1 LRELSELSGYKN
13 KPLKMLN
20 NAGIQ
25 IGDFIKI
32 ITKTSEYSGNI
43 LPRYEYSNEDFIV
56 IKMLNGYN
64 IGIDSNKILSIN
76 KINSGEEPKFIP
88 PSKPDV
94 KESLPKISILGTGGT
109 IASRIDYKTG
119 AVNPAF
125 SAEELYSIIPELS
138 EYANINTE
146 LISNIASEQMN
157 PEDWKNIAEQVVKK
171 INDGNQGI
179 VIGHGTDTMAYT
191 SAALSFALVNSPI
204 PIILTGAQRSTDRPS
219 SDASLNMISSVIVAS
234 ERKLNGV
241 YLAMHSSIE
250 DNEVSIHSGTRVRKN
265 HTSRRD
271 AFQSIGIE
279 PIAIVN
285 QGNVI
290 INNQLSIKKNKFE
303 PKINF
308 DDNVSL
314 LKFHPGFNPKIIEG
328 LIESNVKGII
338 LEGTGLGHVNSKCNN
353 SIKKAIDKGIF
364 VGMTSQCLNG
374 RIKMTVYSAGR
385 DLLDLGVIPLED
397 MLPETALVKLMWAY
411 GNYKNEEIQKIMT
424 DDIAGEFTER
434 SILGR

>member
-1 LRELSELSGYKN
+1 MSELSGYKN
-13 KPLKMLN
+13 KPLKILN
-20 NAGIQ
+20 DAGIK

-32 ITKTSEYSGNI
+32 VTKTTEYSGNI
-43 LPRYEYSNEDFIV
+43 LPRYEYSNEEFIV
-56 IKMLNGYN
+56 IKMSSGYN
-64 IGIDSNKILSIN
+64 IGIDSNSITSIKKI
-76 KINSGEEPKFIP
+76 KSGEEPKFNP
-88 PSKPDV
+88 PTKPDV
-94 KESLPKISILGTGGT
+94 KETLPKISILGTGGT

-138 EYANINTE
+138 DYANINTE

-157 PEDWKNIAEQVVKK
+157 PEDWKNMAEKVIEK
-171 INDGNQGI
+171 IRDENQGI
-179 VIGHGTDTMAYT
+179 IIGHGTDTMAYT
-191 SAALSFALVNSPI
+191 SAALSFALVNCPI
-204 PIILTGAQRSTDRPS
+204 PVILTGAQRSTDRPS

-234 ERKLNGV
+234 KNQLNGV

-250 DNEVSIHSGTRVRKN
+250 DNEVSIHCGTRVRKN

-285 QGNVI
+285 QGNVT
-290 INNQLSIKKNKFE
+290 INKKFNDNKNKFE
-303 PKINF
+303 AKVNF
-308 DDNVSL
+308 DENVSL
-314 LKFHPGFNPKIIEG
+314 LKFHPGFNPKIIDS
-328 LIESNVKGII
+328 IVDSNAKGII
-338 LEGTGLGHVNSKCNN
+338 LEGTGLGHVNSKCN
-353 SIKKAIDKGIF
+353 SAIKRAIDKGMF

-385 DLLDLGVIPLED
+385 DLLKLGVIPLED

-411 GNYKNEEIQKIMT
+411 GNYKDEEIQKIMT
-424 DDIAGEFTER
+424 TNIAGEFTER

>member
-1 LRELSELSGYKN
+1 MSELSGYKN
-13 KPLKMLN
+13 KPLKILN
-20 NAGIQ
+20 DAGIK

-32 ITKTSEYSGNI
+32 VTKTTEYSGNI
-43 LPRYEYSNEDFIV
+43 LPRYEYSNEEFIV
-56 IKMLNGYN
+56 IKMSSGYN
-64 IGIDSNKILSIN
+64 IGIDSNSITSIKKI
-76 KINSGEEPKFIP
+76 KSGEEPKFNP
-88 PSKPDV
+88 PTKPDV
-94 KESLPKISILGTGGT
+94 KETLPKISILGTGGT

-138 EYANINTE
+138 DYANINTE

-157 PEDWKNIAEQVVKK
+157 PEDWKNMAEKVIEK
-171 INDGNQGI
+171 IRDENQGI
-179 VIGHGTDTMAYT
+179 IIGHGTDTMAYT
-191 SAALSFALVNSPI
+191 SAALSFALVNCPI
-204 PIILTGAQRSTDRPS
+204 PVILTGAQRSTDRPS

-234 ERKLNGV
+234 KNQLNGV

-250 DNEVSIHSGTRVRKN
+250 DNEVSIHCGTRVRKN

-285 QGNVI
+285 QGNVT
-290 INNQLSIKKNKFE
+290 INKKFNDNKNKFE
-303 PKINF
+303 IKVNF
-308 DDNVSL
+308 DENVSL
-314 LKFHPGFNPKIIEG
+314 LKFHPGFNPKIIDS
-328 LIESNVKGII
+328 IVDSNTKGII
-338 LEGTGLGHVNSKCNN
+338 LEGTGLGHVNSKCN
-353 SIKKAIDKGIF
+353 SAIKRAIDKGMF

-385 DLLDLGVIPLED
+385 DLLKLGVIPLED

-411 GNYKNEEIQKIMT
+411 GNYKDEEIQDIMT
-424 DDIAGEFTER
+424 TNIAGEFTER

>member
-1 LRELSELSGYKN
+1 MSELSGYKN
-13 KPLKMLN
+13 KPLKILN
-20 NAGIQ
+20 DAGIK

-32 ITKTSEYSGNI
+32 VTKTTEYSGNI
-43 LPRYEYSNEDFIV
+43 LPRYEYSNEEFIV
-56 IKMLNGYN
+56 IKMSSGYN
-64 IGIDSNKILSIN
+64 IGIDSNSITSIKKI
-76 KINSGEEPKFIP
+76 KSGEEPKFNP
-88 PSKPDV
+88 PTKPDV
-94 KESLPKISILGTGGT
+94 KETLPKISILGTGGT

-138 EYANINTE
+138 DYANINTE

-157 PEDWKNIAEQVVKK
+157 PEDWKNMAEKVIEK
-171 INDGNQGI
+171 IRDENQGI
-179 VIGHGTDTMAYT
+179 IIGHGTDTMAYT
-191 SAALSFALVNSPI
+191 SAALSFALVNCPI
-204 PIILTGAQRSTDRPS
+204 PVILTGAQRSTDRPS

-234 ERKLNGV
+234 KNQLNGV

-250 DNEVSIHSGTRVRKN
+250 DNEVSIHCGTRVRKN

-285 QGNVI
+285 QGNVT
-290 INNQLSIKKNKFE
+290 INKKFNDDKNKFE
-303 PKINF
+303 IKVNF
-308 DDNVSL
+308 DENVSL
-314 LKFHPGFNPKIIEG
+314 LKFHPGFNPKIIDS
-328 LIESNVKGII
+328 IVDSNAKGII
-338 LEGTGLGHVNSKCNN
+338 LEGTGLGHVNSKCN
-353 SIKKAIDKGIF
+353 SAIKRAIDKGMF

-385 DLLDLGVIPLED
+385 DLLKLGVIPLED

-411 GNYKNEEIQKIMT
+411 GNYKDEEIQKIMT
-424 DDIAGEFTER
+424 TNIAGEFTER

>member
-1 LRELSELSGYKN
+1 MSELSGYKN
-13 KPLKMLN
+13 KPLKILN
-20 NAGIQ
+20 DAGIK

-32 ITKTSEYSGNI
+32 VTKTTEYSGNI
-43 LPRYEYSNEDFIV
+43 LPRYEYSNEEFIV
-56 IKMLNGYN
+56 IKMSSGYN
-64 IGIDSNKILSIN
+64 IGIDSNSIMSIKKI
-76 KINSGEEPKFIP
+76 KSGEEPKFNAP
-88 PSKPDV
+88 TKPDV
-94 KESLPKISILGTGGT
+94 KETLPKISILGTGGT

-138 EYANINTE
+138 DYANINTE

-157 PEDWKNIAEQVVKK
+157 PEDWKNMAEKVIEK
-171 INDGNQGI
+171 IRDENQGI
-179 VIGHGTDTMAYT
+179 IIGHGTDTMAYT
-191 SAALSFALVNSPI
+191 SAALSFALVNCPI
-204 PIILTGAQRSTDRPS
+204 PVILTGAQRSTDRPS

-234 ERKLNGV
+234 KNQLNGV

-250 DNEVSIHSGTRVRKN
+250 DNEVSIHCGTRVRKN

-285 QGNVI
+285 QGNVT
-290 INNQLSIKKNKFE
+290 INKKFNENKNKFE
-303 PKINF
+303 IKVNF
-308 DDNVSL
+308 DENVSL
-314 LKFHPGFNPKIIEG
+314 LKFHPGFNPKIIDS
-328 LIESNVKGII
+328 IVDSNAKGII
-338 LEGTGLGHVNSKCNN
+338 LEGTGLGHVNSKCN
-353 SIKKAIDKGIF
+353 SAIKRAIDKGMF

-385 DLLDLGVIPLED
+385 DLRKLGVIPLED

-411 GNYKNEEIQKIMT
+411 GNYKDEEIQKIMT
-424 DDIAGEFTER
+424 TNIAGEFTER

>member
-1 LRELSELSGYKN
+1 MSELSGYKN
-13 KPLKMLN
+13 KPLKILSD
-20 NAGIQ
+20 AGIR

-32 ITKTSEYSGNI
+32 VTKTTEYSGNI
-43 LPRYEYSNEDFIV
+43 LPRYEYSNEEFIV
-56 IKMLNGYN
+56 IKMSSGYN
-64 IGIDSNKILSIN
+64 IGIDSNSITSIKKI
-76 KINSGEEPKFIP
+76 KSGEEPKFIP
-88 PSKPDV
+88 PTKPEV
-94 KESLPKISILGTGGT
+94 KETLPKISILGTGGT

-138 EYANINTE
+138 AYANINTE

-157 PEDWKNIAEQVVKK
+157 PEDWKNMAEKVIEK
-171 INDGNQGI
+171 IRDENQGI
-179 VIGHGTDTMAYT
+179 IIGHGTDTMAYT
-191 SAALSFALVNSPI
+191 SAALSFALVNCPI
-204 PIILTGAQRSTDRPS
+204 PVILTGAQRSTDRPS

-234 ERKLNGV
+234 KNQLNGV

-250 DNEVSIHSGTRVRKN
+250 DNEVSIHCGTRVRKN

-285 QGNVI
+285 QGNVT
-290 INNQLSIKKNKFE
+290 INKKFNDDKNKFE
-303 PKINF
+303 IKVNF
-308 DDNVSL
+308 DENVSL
-314 LKFHPGFNPKIIEG
+314 LKFHPGFNPKIIDA
-328 LIESNVKGII
+328 IVDSNTKGII
-338 LEGTGLGHVNSKCNN
+338 LEGTGLGHVNSKCN
-353 SIKKAIDKGIF
+353 SAIKRAIDKGMF

-385 DLLDLGVIPLED
+385 DLLKLGVIPLED

-411 GNYKNEEIQKIMT
+411 GNYKDEEIQKIMT
-424 DDIAGEFTER
+424 TNIAGEFTER

>member
-1 LRELSELSGYKN
+1 MSELSGYKN
-13 KPLKMLN
+13 KPLKILSD
-20 NAGIQ
+20 AGIK

-32 ITKTSEYSGNI
+32 VTKTTEYSGNI
-43 LPRYEYSNEDFIV
+43 LPRYEYSNEEFIV
-56 IKMLNGYN
+56 IKMSNGYN
-64 IGIDSNKILSIN
+64 IGIDSNSITSVKKIEG
-76 KINSGEEPKFIP
+76 GEEPKFIP

-94 KESLPKISILGTGGT
+94 KETLPKISILGTGGT

-138 EYANINTE
+138 AYANINTE

-157 PEDWKNIAEQVVKK
+157 PENWKDMAEK
-171 INDGNQGI
+171 IIEKISDGNQGI

-191 SAALSFALVNSPI
+191 SAALSFALVNCPI
-204 PIILTGAQRSTDRPS
+204 PVIITGAQRSTDRPS

-234 ERKLNGV
+234 ENRLNGI

-250 DNEVSIHSGTRVRKN
+250 DNEVSIHGGTRVRKN

-271 AFQSIGIE
+271 AFQSIGVE

-285 QGNVI
+285 QGNVT
-290 INNQLSIKKNKFE
+290 INNEFNDNRDKFT

-308 DDNVSL
+308 DENVSL
-314 LKFHPGFNPKIIEG
+314 LKFHPGFNPKIIDTIIDSG
-328 LIESNVKGII
+328 AKGII

-353 SIKKAIDKGIF
+353 AIKKAINKGMF

-385 DLLDLGVIPLED
+385 DLLKLGVVPLED
-397 MLPETALVKLMWAY
+397 MLPESALVKLMWAY
-411 GNYKNEEIQKIMT
+411 GNYKDEEIQDIMT
-424 DDIAGEFTER
+424 TNIAGEFTER

>member
-1 LRELSELSGYKN
+1 MSELSGYKN
-13 KPLKMLN
+13 KPLKILN
-20 NAGIQ
+20 DAGIK

-32 ITKTSEYSGNI
+32 VTKTTEYSGNI
-43 LPRYEYSNEDFIV
+43 LPRYEYSNEEFIV
-56 IKMLNGYN
+56 IKMSSGYN
-64 IGIDSNKILSIN
+64 IGIDSNSITSIKKI
-76 KINSGEEPKFIP
+76 KSGEEPKFNP
-88 PSKPDV
+88 PTKPDV
-94 KESLPKISILGTGGT
+94 KETLPKISILGTGGT

-138 EYANINTE
+138 DYANINTE

-157 PEDWKNIAEQVVKK
+157 PEDWKNMAEKVIEK
-171 INDGNQGI
+171 IRDENQGI
-179 VIGHGTDTMAYT
+179 IIGHGTDTMAYT
-191 SAALSFALVNSPI
+191 SAALSFALVNCPI
-204 PIILTGAQRSTDRPS
+204 PVILTGAQRSTDRPS

-234 ERKLNGV
+234 KNQLNGV

-250 DNEVSIHSGTRVRKN
+250 DNEVSIHCGTRVRKN

-279 PIAIVN
+279 PIAMVN
-285 QGNVI
+285 QGNVT
-290 INNQLSIKKNKFE
+290 INKKFNDDKNKFE
-303 PKINF
+303 IKVNF
-308 DDNVSL
+308 DENVSL
-314 LKFHPGFNPKIIEG
+314 LKFHPGFNPKIIDA
-328 LIESNVKGII
+328 IVDSNTKGII
-338 LEGTGLGHVNSKCNN
+338 LEGTGLGHVNSKCNS
-353 SIKKAIDKGIF
+353 SIKKAIDKGMF

-385 DLLDLGVIPLED
+385 DLLKLGVIPLED

-411 GNYKNEEIQKIMT
+411 GNYKDEEIQKIMT
-424 DDIAGEFTER
+424 TNIAGEFTER

>member
-1 LRELSELSGYKN
+1 MSELSGYKN
-13 KPLKMLN
+13 KPLKILN
-20 NAGIQ
+20 DAGIK

-32 ITKTSEYSGNI
+32 VTKTTEYSGNI
-43 LPRYEYSNEDFIV
+43 LPRYEYSNEEFIV
-56 IKMLNGYN
+56 IKMSSGYN
-64 IGIDSNKILSIN
+64 IGIDSNSITSIKKI
-76 KINSGEEPKFIP
+76 KSGEEPKFNP
-88 PSKPDV
+88 PTKPDV
-94 KESLPKISILGTGGT
+94 KETLPKISILGTGGT

-138 EYANINTE
+138 DYANINTE

-157 PEDWKNIAEQVVKK
+157 PEDWKNMAEKVIEK
-171 INDGNQGI
+171 IRDENQGI

-191 SAALSFALVNSPI
+191 SAALSFALVNCPI
-204 PIILTGAQRSTDRPS
+204 PVILTGAQRSTDRPS

-234 ERKLNGV
+234 KNQLNGV

-250 DNEVSIHSGTRVRKN
+250 DNEVSIHCGTRVRKN

-285 QGNVI
+285 QGNVT
-290 INNQLSIKKNKFE
+290 INKKFNDNKNKFE
-303 PKINF
+303 IKVNF
-308 DDNVSL
+308 DENVSL
-314 LKFHPGFNPKIIEG
+314 LKFHPGFNPKIIDS
-328 LIESNVKGII
+328 IVDSNTKGII
-338 LEGTGLGHVNSKCNN
+338 LEGTGLGHVNSKCN
-353 SIKKAIDKGIF
+353 SAIKRAIDKGMF

-385 DLLDLGVIPLED
+385 DLLKLGVIPLED

-411 GNYKNEEIQKIMT
+411 GNYKDEEIQKIMT
-424 DDIAGEFTER
+424 TNIAGEFTER

>member
-1 LRELSELSGYKN
+1 MSELSGYKN
-13 KPLKMLN
+13 KPLKILN
-20 NAGIQ
+20 DAGIK

-32 ITKTSEYSGNI
+32 VTKTTEYSGNI
-43 LPRYEYSNEDFIV
+43 LPRYEYSNEEFIV
-56 IKMLNGYN
+56 IKMSSGYN
-64 IGIDSNKILSIN
+64 IGIDSNSITSIKKI
-76 KINSGEEPKFIP
+76 KSGEEPKFNP
-88 PSKPDV
+88 PTKPDV
-94 KESLPKISILGTGGT
+94 KETLPKISILGTGGT

-138 EYANINTE
+138 DYANINTE

-157 PEDWKNIAEQVVKK
+157 PEDWKNMAEKVIEK
-171 INDGNQGI
+171 IRDENQGI

-191 SAALSFALVNSPI
+191 SAALSFALVNCPI
-204 PIILTGAQRSTDRPS
+204 PVILTGAQRSTDRPS

-234 ERKLNGV
+234 KNQLNGV

-250 DNEVSIHSGTRVRKN
+250 DNEVSIHCGTRVRKN

-285 QGNVI
+285 QGNVT
-290 INNQLSIKKNKFE
+290 INKKFNDNKNKFE
-303 PKINF
+303 VKVNF
-308 DDNVSL
+308 DENVSL
-314 LKFHPGFNPKIIEG
+314 LKFHPGFNPKIIDA
-328 LIESNVKGII
+328 IVDSNTKGII
-338 LEGTGLGHVNSKCNN
+338 LEGTGLGHVNSKCN
-353 SIKKAIDKGIF
+353 SAIKRAIDKGMF

-385 DLLDLGVIPLED
+385 DLLKLGVIPLED

-411 GNYKNEEIQKIMT
+411 GNYKDEEIQKIMT
-424 DDIAGEFTER
+424 TNIAGEFTER

>member
-1 LRELSELSGYKN
+1 MSELSGYKN
-13 KPLKMLN
+13 KPLKILN
-20 NAGIQ
+20 DAGIK

-32 ITKTSEYSGNI
+32 VTKTTEYSGNI
-43 LPRYEYSNEDFIV
+43 LPRYEYSNEEFIV
-56 IKMLNGYN
+56 IKMSSGYN
-64 IGIDSNKILSIN
+64 IGIDSNSITSIKKI
-76 KINSGEEPKFIP
+76 KSGEEPKFNP
-88 PSKPDV
+88 PTKPDV
-94 KESLPKISILGTGGT
+94 KETLPKISILGTGGT

-138 EYANINTE
+138 DYANINTE

-157 PEDWKNIAEQVVKK
+157 PKNWKNMAKK
-171 INDGNQGI
+171 VIDKISDGNQGI

-191 SAALSFALVNSPI
+191 SAALSFALVNCPI
-204 PIILTGAQRSTDRPS
+204 PVILTGAQRSTDRPS

-234 ERKLNGV
+234 KNQLNGV

-250 DNEVSIHSGTRVRKN
+250 DNEVSIHCGTRVRKN

-285 QGNVI
+285 QGNVT
-290 INNQLSIKKNKFE
+290 INKKFNDDKNKFE
-303 PKINF
+303 IKVNF
-308 DDNVSL
+308 DENVSL
-314 LKFHPGFNPKIIEG
+314 LKFHPGFNPKIIDA
-328 LIESNVKGII
+328 IVDSNTKGII
-338 LEGTGLGHVNSKCNN
+338 LEGTGLGHVNSKCN
-353 SIKKAIDKGIF
+353 SAIKRAIDKGMF

-385 DLLDLGVIPLED
+385 DLLKLGVIPLED

-411 GNYKNEEIQKIMT
+411 GNYKDEEIQKIMT
-424 DDIAGEFTER
+424 TNIAGEFTER

>member
-1 LRELSELSGYKN
+1 MSELSGYKN
-13 KPLKMLN
+13 KPLKILN
-20 NAGIQ
+20 DAGIK

-32 ITKTSEYSGNI
+32 VTKTTEYSGNI
-43 LPRYEYSNEDFIV
+43 LPRYEYSNEEFIV
-56 IKMLNGYN
+56 IKMSSGYN
-64 IGIDSNKILSIN
+64 IGIDSNSITSIKKI
-76 KINSGEEPKFIP
+76 KSGEEPKFNP
-88 PSKPDV
+88 PTKPDV
-94 KESLPKISILGTGGT
+94 KETLPKISILGTGGT

-138 EYANINTE
+138 DYANINTE

-157 PEDWKNIAEQVVKK
+157 PEDWKNMAEKVIEK
-171 INDGNQGI
+171 IRDKNQGI

-191 SAALSFALVNSPI
+191 SAALSFALVNCPI
-204 PIILTGAQRSTDRPS
+204 PVILTGAQRSTDRPS

-234 ERKLNGV
+234 KNQLNGV

-250 DNEVSIHSGTRVRKN
+250 DNEVSIHCGTRVRKN

-285 QGNVI
+285 QGNVT
-290 INNQLSIKKNKFE
+290 INKKFNDNKNKFE
-303 PKINF
+303 IKVNF
-308 DDNVSL
+308 DENVSL
-314 LKFHPGFNPKIIEG
+314 LKFHPGFNPKIIDS
-328 LIESNVKGII
+328 IVDSNTKGII
-338 LEGTGLGHVNSKCNN
+338 LEGTGLGHVNSKCN
-353 SIKKAIDKGIF
+353 SAIKRAIDKGMF

-385 DLLDLGVIPLED
+385 DLLKLGVIPLED

-411 GNYKNEEIQKIMT
+411 GNYKDEEIQKIMT
-424 DDIAGEFTER
+424 TNIAGEFTER

>member
-1 LRELSELSGYKN
+1 MSELSGYKN
-13 KPLKMLN
+13 KPLKILN
-20 NAGIQ
+20 DAGIK

-32 ITKTSEYSGNI
+32 VTKTTEYSGNI
-43 LPRYEYSNEDFIV
+43 LPRYEYSNEEFIV
-56 IKMLNGYN
+56 IKMSSGYN
-64 IGIDSNKILSIN
+64 IGIDSNSITSIRKI
-76 KINSGEEPKFIP
+76 KSGEEPKFNP
-88 PSKPDV
+88 PTKPDV
-94 KESLPKISILGTGGT
+94 KETLPKISILGTGGT

-138 EYANINTE
+138 DYANINTE

-157 PEDWKNIAEQVVKK
+157 PKNWKNMAKK
-171 INDGNQGI
+171 VIDKISDGNQGI

-191 SAALSFALVNSPI
+191 SAALSFALVNCPI
-204 PIILTGAQRSTDRPS
+204 PVILTGAQRSTDRPS

-234 ERKLNGV
+234 KNQLNGV

-250 DNEVSIHSGTRVRKN
+250 DNEVSIHCGTRVRKN

-285 QGNVI
+285 QGNVT
-290 INNQLSIKKNKFE
+290 INKKFNDDKNKFE
-303 PKINF
+303 IKVNF
-308 DDNVSL
+308 DENVSL
-314 LKFHPGFNPKIIEG
+314 LKFHPGFNPKIIDA
-328 LIESNVKGII
+328 IVDSNTKGII
-338 LEGTGLGHVNSKCNN
+338 LEGTGLGHVNSKCN
-353 SIKKAIDKGIF
+353 SAIKRAIDKGMF

-385 DLLDLGVIPLED
+385 DLLKLGVIPLED

-411 GNYKNEEIQKIMT
+411 GNYKDEEIQKIMT
-424 DDIAGEFTER
+424 TNIAGEFTER

>member
-1 LRELSELSGYKN
+1 MSELSGYKN
-13 KPLKMLN
+13 KPLKILSD
-20 NAGIQ
+20 AGIK

-32 ITKTSEYSGNI
+32 VTKTTEYSGNI
-43 LPRYEYSNEDFIV
+43 LPRYEYSNEEFIV
-56 IKMLNGYN
+56 IKMSNGYN
-64 IGIDSNKILSIN
+64 IGIDSNSITSVKKIE
-76 KINSGEEPKFIP
+76 SGEEPKFIP

-94 KESLPKISILGTGGT
+94 KETLPKISILGTGGT

-138 EYANINTE
+138 AYANINTE

-157 PEDWKNIAEQVVKK
+157 PENWKNMAEK
-171 INDGNQGI
+171 IIEKISDGNQGI

-191 SAALSFALVNSPI
+191 SAALSFALVNCPI
-204 PIILTGAQRSTDRPS
+204 PVIITGAQRSTDRPS

-234 ERKLNGV
+234 ENRLNGI

-250 DNEVSIHSGTRVRKN
+250 DNEVSIHGGTRVRKN

-271 AFQSIGIE
+271 AFQSIGVE

-285 QGNVI
+285 QGNVT
-290 INNQLSIKKNKFE
+290 INNEFNNNMDKFT

-308 DDNVSL
+308 DENVSL
-314 LKFHPGFNPKIIEG
+314 LKFHPGFNPKIIDTIIDSG
-328 LIESNVKGII
+328 AKGII

-353 SIKKAIDKGIF
+353 AIKKAINKGMF

-385 DLLDLGVIPLED
+385 DLLKLGVVPLED
-397 MLPETALVKLMWAY
+397 MLPESALVKLMWAY
-411 GNYKNEEIQKIMT
+411 GNYKDEEIQDIMT
-424 DDIAGEFTER
+424 TNIAGEFTER

>member
-1 LRELSELSGYKN
+1 MKILSD
-13 KPLKMLN
+13 
-20 NAGIQ
+20 AGIK

-32 ITKTSEYSGNI
+32 VTKTTEYSGNI
-43 LPRYEYSNEDFIV
+43 LPRYEYSNEEFIV
-56 IKMLNGYN
+56 IKMSNGYN
-64 IGIDSNKILSIN
+64 IGIDSNSITSVKKIEG
-76 KINSGEEPKFIP
+76 GEEPKFIP

-94 KESLPKISILGTGGT
+94 KETLPKISILGTGGT

-138 EYANINTE
+138 AYANINTE

-157 PEDWKNIAEQVVKK
+157 PENWKNMAEK
-171 INDGNQGI
+171 IIEKISDGNQGI

-191 SAALSFALVNSPI
+191 SAALSFALVNCPI
-204 PIILTGAQRSTDRPS
+204 PVIITGAQRSTDRPS

-234 ERKLNGV
+234 ENRLNGI

-250 DNEVSIHSGTRVRKN
+250 DNEVSIHGGTRVRKN

-271 AFQSIGIE
+271 AFQSIGVE

-285 QGNVI
+285 QGNVT
-290 INNQLSIKKNKFE
+290 INNEFNDNRDKFT

-308 DDNVSL
+308 DENVSL
-314 LKFHPGFNPKIIEG
+314 LKFHPGFNPKIIDTIIDSG
-328 LIESNVKGII
+328 TKGII

-353 SIKKAIDKGIF
+353 AIKKAINKGMF

-385 DLLDLGVIPLED
+385 DLLKLGVVPLED
-397 MLPETALVKLMWAY
+397 MLPESALVKLMWAY
-411 GNYKNEEIQKIMT
+411 GNYKDEEIQDIMT
-424 DDIAGEFTER
+424 TNIAGEFTER

>member
-1 LRELSELSGYKN
+1 MSELSGYKN
-13 KPLKMLN
+13 KPLKILN
-20 NAGIQ
+20 DAGIK

-32 ITKTSEYSGNI
+32 VTKTTEYSGNI
-43 LPRYEYSNEDFIV
+43 LPRYEYSNEEFIV
-56 IKMLNGYN
+56 IKMLSGYN
-64 IGIDSNKILSIN
+64 IGIDSNSITSIKKI
-76 KINSGEEPKFIP
+76 KSGEEPKFIP

-94 KESLPKISILGTGGT
+94 KETLPKISILGTGGT

-138 EYANINTE
+138 SYANINTE

-157 PEDWKNIAEQVVKK
+157 PEDWKNMAEKVIEK
-171 INDGNQGI
+171 IRDKNQGI

-191 SAALSFALVNSPI
+191 SAALSFALVNCPI
-204 PIILTGAQRSTDRPS
+204 PVILTGAQRSTDRPS

-234 ERKLNGV
+234 KNQLNGV

-250 DNEVSIHSGTRVRKN
+250 DNEVSIHCGTRVRKN

-285 QGNVI
+285 QGNVT
-290 INNQLSIKKNKFE
+290 INKKFNDDKNKFE
-303 PKINF
+303 IKVNF
-308 DDNVSL
+308 DENVSL
-314 LKFHPGFNPKIIEG
+314 LKFHPGFNPKIIDA
-328 LIESNVKGII
+328 IVDSNTKGII
-338 LEGTGLGHVNSKCNN
+338 LEGTGLGHVNSKCN
-353 SIKKAIDKGIF
+353 SAIKRAIDKGMF

-385 DLLDLGVIPLED
+385 DLLKLGVIPLED

-411 GNYKNEEIQKIMT
+411 GNYKDEEIQKIMT
-424 DDIAGEFTER
+424 TNIAGEFTER

>member
-1 LRELSELSGYKN
+1 MSELSGYKN
-13 KPLKMLN
+13 KPLKILN
-20 NAGIQ
+20 DAGIK

-32 ITKTSEYSGNI
+32 VTKTTEYSGNI
-43 LPRYEYSNEDFIV
+43 LPRYEYSNEEFIV
-56 IKMLNGYN
+56 IKMSSGYN
-64 IGIDSNKILSIN
+64 IGIDSNSITSIKKI
-76 KINSGEEPKFIP
+76 KSGEEPKFNP
-88 PSKPDV
+88 PTKPDV
-94 KESLPKISILGTGGT
+94 KETLPKISILGTGGT

-138 EYANINTE
+138 DYANINTE

-157 PEDWKNIAEQVVKK
+157 PEDWKNMAEKVIEK
-171 INDGNQGI
+171 IRDENQGI
-179 VIGHGTDTMAYT
+179 IIGHGTDTMAYT
-191 SAALSFALVNSPI
+191 SAALSFALVNCPI
-204 PIILTGAQRSTDRPS
+204 PVILTGAQRSTDRPS
-219 SDASLNMISSVIVAS
+219 SDASLNMISSVIIAS
-234 ERKLNGV
+234 KNQLNGI

-250 DNEVSIHSGTRVRKN
+250 DNEVSIHCGTRVRKN

-290 INNQLSIKKNKFE
+290 INKKFNDNKNKFE
-303 PKINF
+303 AKVNF
-308 DDNVSL
+308 DENVSL
-314 LKFHPGFNPKIIEG
+314 LKFHPGFNPKIIDS
-328 LIESNVKGII
+328 IVDSNAKGII
-338 LEGTGLGHVNSKCNN
+338 LEGTGLGHVNSKCN
-353 SIKKAIDKGIF
+353 SAIKRAIDKGMF

-385 DLLDLGVIPLED
+385 DLLKLGVIPLED

-411 GNYKNEEIQKIMT
+411 GNYKDEEIQKIMT
-424 DDIAGEFTER
+424 TNIAGEFTER